1 MNWEGVCNGRLTEQF
16 MSLTT
21 RTKVRV
27 FGSNVKIVLLYGAE
41 TWRLTKELNQ
51 KMQVF
56 FNKCLR
62 IIL

>member
-16 MSLTT
+16 MSLTI

>member
-16 MSLTT
+16 MSLTI

-41 TWRLTKELNQ
+41 PWRLTKELNQ

-56 FNKCLR
+56 F
-62 IIL
+62 